1 MTTTLPVVD
10 PQGLDDDGSDQ
21 NSGYRLAGGVAAVL
35 TAFFVVR
42 PSLDNLTTF
51 EVGPNLN
58 TVVGGA
64 LLALL
69 AGWLVVLA
77 TDPGFVLPA
86 PAAASLALG
95 FAAVASALGSADPIF
110 SASMALRVVTASL
123 VFVAAEQ
130 LTHARPAVAARLV
143 IAVVAGLGLTAI
155 VAIGQ
160 LAEWIP
166 LPTDDSL
173 DNSRVPGPFPAPT
186 VFATC
191 MVICVV
197 LIVGLGPL
205 WWRRAP
211 NLIWVLGPVAI
222 GFTYLLLANGSRSPL
237 GALLLGLV
245 VTAVVQRR
253 TLLLAPVVAVAAGV
267 MVLRPS
273 LLDRF
278 FEVFD
283 TSEGNVLIGA
293 ETNTMVF
300 RLRYWERNLPRVDE
314 SPLIGIG
321 IGRVE
326 QVNGEGFP
334 PHSTT
339 VQSLVEMGAI
349 GLIAHYLF
357 ILILAVALFRAVRR
371 TTSMRV
377 RTYLSVAVG
386 LSVGYFAMSF
396 FENLLTQVVTTAPLA
411 AVVGLAL
418 GLERAERAGRI
429 PSSAAP
435 SSGGSSM
442 VSS

>member
-1 MTTTLPVVD
+1 VTTTHPVVESRRSALYG
-10 PQGLDDDGSDQ
+10 PGPSEEVPV
-21 NSGYRLAGGVAAVL
+21 RLTRGVAAVL

-42 PSLDNLTTF
+42 PSLDILTTF

-64 LLALL
+64 LLAVL
-69 AGWLVVLA
+69 AGWLIVLA
-77 TDPGFVLPA
+77 TDARFDLPA
-86 PAAASLALG
+86 PGVAALALG
-95 FAAVASALGSADPIF
+95 FAAIASALGSVDPAF

-130 LTHARPAVAARLV
+130 LAHAKPTVTTRLV
-143 IAVVAGLGLTAI
+143 VAIVAGLGLTAL

-160 LAEWIP
+160 LAEWFP
-166 LPTDDSL
+166 LPTDDSI
-173 DNSRVPGPFPAPT
+173 DNTRVPGPFPAPT

-237 GALLLGLV
+237 GALVLGLV
-245 VTAVVQRR
+245 AAAVVQRR
-253 TLLLAPVVAVAAGV
+253 TLLLAPAVAMAAAV
-267 MVLRPS
+267 TVLRPS

-283 TSEGNVLIGA
+283 TSEGSILIGA

-300 RLRYWERNLPRVDE
+300 RLRYWERNLPRVEE

-339 VQSLVEMGAI
+339 VQSLIEMGVI
-349 GLIAHYLF
+349 GLIAHYIF
-357 ILILAVALFRAVRR
+357 ITVLAVALVRAARR
-371 TTSMRV
+371 TRSIRV
-377 RTYLSVAVG
+377 RTYLSVAIG
-386 LSVGYFAMSF
+386 LSLGYFAMSF

-418 GLERAERAGRI
+418 GLERAERAGRV
-429 PSSAAP
+429 SA
-435 SSGGSSM
+435 SNSLTT
-442 VSS
+442 VSA